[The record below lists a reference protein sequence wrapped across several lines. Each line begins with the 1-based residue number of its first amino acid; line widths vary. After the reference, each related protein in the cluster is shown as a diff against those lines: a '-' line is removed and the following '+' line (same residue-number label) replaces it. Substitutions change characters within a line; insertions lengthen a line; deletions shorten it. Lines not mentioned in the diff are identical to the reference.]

1 MRREVLREN
10 VLERFN
16 EIYIKDMKKAR
27 KIRNTLDRLCALED
41 RLLVLE
47 NDERTA
53 GGRYVKELKESES
66 RRVKNLNKVLKPYGL
81 SVVFSSHLAQIGKN
95 GAHGCI
101 EYIALSWY

>member
-16 EIYIKDMKKAR
+16 ETYIKDMEKAR

-41 RLLVLE
+41 RLLILE

-53 GGRYVKELKESES
+53 GGRYVKELEESET
-66 RRVKNLNKVLKPYGL
+66 RRIKNLNKLIKPYGL
-81 SVVFSSHLAQIGKN
+81 EVVFSSHLATIGKH
-95 GAHGCI
+95 GANGCI
-101 EYIALSWY
+101 EVVALSWQ